1 MRHAMDPDH
10 VVAVATIVS
19 RERTLWS
26 AGLIGGLWGI
36 GHTVTVTVVGG
47 AIILFEVVIPPRLG
61 LAMEFAVALMLIL
74 LVDDSSA
81 ADRCRHARRK
91 RAGPGAAVGAS
102 TA

>member
-47 AIILFEVVIPPRLG
+47 AIILF
-61 LAMEFAVALMLIL
+61 
-74 LVDDSSA
+74 
-81 ADRCRHARRK
+81 
-91 RAGPGAAVGAS
+91 
-102 TA
+102 